1 MMEQCQWDEAN
12 TEKVRLEEK
21 QRSVRK
27 EKELE
32 AEQAVAEGMTP
43 ESYQPL
49 WFSKVTDE
57 QVRTKTN

>member
-1 MMEQCQWDEAN
+1 MMEQCEWDEAN

-27 EKELE
+27 EKEVE
-32 AEQAVAEGMTP
+32 AEMAVAEGRTP

-57 QVRTKTN
+57 QVRPT